1 VSEDPLIVAAEERIG
16 RVLSGKWRLDRLLG
30 VGGMAAVYEATHRNG
45 KRVAVKMLHAA
56 WATAAEAKQRF
67 LQEAYAANAVRHEG
81 VVSVIDDGETEEGET
96 YLLMDLLLGETL
108 EARWMRCGQRLPL
121 SEVLATAETILEVL
135 GAAHAAGIVHRDIKP
150 ENVFVTDG
158 GAIKVLDF
166 GIAYV
171 RELAGAARRTQTGS
185 TMGTPAFMAPEQ
197 ARGRWDE
204 VDARSDVWAVGAV
217 MFSLLS
223 GRCVHEGET
232 ANEVLLAAMT
242 QQAPPLAEGC
252 PDVPPEVAAVVDRA
266 LSFERDARWPDA
278 AQMLAALRDAVA
290 DEVRPAMLSLRSLPQ
305 PLAGVRSPRML
316 AATAAALAVVAFAAV
331 TALVPHGSHG
341 AATPIGVGISAAAPS
356 TGTASVELL
365 GIPEPSVEA
374 SEASEAAV
382 PTVTSAPLPAPMP
395 RLRPPTSARRLPA
408 APPSSASLADPL
420 ASRR

>member
-1 VSEDPLIVAAEERIG
+1 VSDDPLILAAEERIG

-56 WATAAEAKQRF
+56 WATAAEAKERF
-67 LQEAYAANAVRHEG
+67 LQEAYAANAVRHDG
-81 VVSVIDDGETEEGET
+81 VVSVIDDGETEEGEA
-96 YLLMDLLLGETL
+96 YLLMDLLEGETL
-108 EARWMRCGQRLPL
+108 EARWVRCGQRLPL
-121 SEVLATAETILEVL
+121 GEVLATAEAILEVL
-135 GAAHAAGIVHRDIKP
+135 GAAHTAGIVHRDIKP

-171 RELAGAARRTQTGS
+171 RELAVAARRTQTGS

-242 QQAPPLAEGC
+242 EQAPPLAEVC
-252 PDVPPEVAAVVDRA
+252 PEVPPEVAAVVDRA
-266 LSFERDARWPDA
+266 LAFQREARWTDA

-290 DEVRPAMLSLRSLPQ
+290 DEVRPALLSLPQ
-305 PLAGVRSPRML
+305 ALGVVRSPRLL
-316 AATAAALAVVAFAAV
+316 AATAAALAVMAFAAV
-331 TALVPHGSHG
+331 TALVPHRRPVDG
-341 AATPIGVGISAAAPS
+341 IGVSASAPRAAPAAV
-356 TGTASVELL
+356 GLL
-365 GIPEPSVEA
+365 DIPGPSVEA
-374 SEASEAAV
+374 SDASAAPV
-382 PTVTSAPLPAPMP
+382 PTVVQAPPPLPRP
-395 RLRPPTSARRLPA
+395 RPATSARRPPA
-408 APPSSASLADPL
+408 APPSPASLADPL